1 MSTVVVINQFL
12 SGYDTPLTGFCTNLH
27 PYAAMGGARNE
38 ERVGVCRPVP
48 WLAQIVLPD

>member
-12 SGYDTPLTGFCTNLH
+12 SGYDPPLTGFCTNLH
-27 PYAAMGGARNE
+27 PYAWWRDSNE

-48 WLAQIVLPD
+48 WLDQLVLPD